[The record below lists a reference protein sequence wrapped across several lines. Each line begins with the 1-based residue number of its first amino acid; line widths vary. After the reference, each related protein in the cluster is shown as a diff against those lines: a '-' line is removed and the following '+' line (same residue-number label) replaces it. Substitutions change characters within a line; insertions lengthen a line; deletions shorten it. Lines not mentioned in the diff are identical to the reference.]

1 MQNITRSASKISSRY
16 QPKLLFT
23 KQINCFAVQEFDIKK
38 NYYSVL
44 GVQQSSSAGDIKKAF
59 YKLAKQYHPDVN
71 KGAEAKFKEINE
83 AYEVLGDASKKR
95 NYDDMR
101 KASTTSSSSS
111 SYSSNPYSNTSSRS
125 SSTGQSSGYNPY
137 ANQSYGNSQGGYAYK
152 DKNGHTFYAH
162 TGNQQNGYYQYDEE
176 MRKNFFKNFYNEQ
189 SKHFDEQMKYNQ
201 QKYGSKT
208 ASPNNT
214 QNSRNYED
222 FFSTVN
228 SNYGSSSNSTNRYA
242 NNNKSAS
249 NQGQDSYRAF
259 QEDMYKKYKDEE
271 YSRMEEMARLRRQK
285 EDEFMKDA
293 EKKVQAFMGKVD
305 GAKKF
310 AKNLADNLQGFFKQK

>member
-1 MQNITRSASKISSRY
+1 MQNLTRSASKVSQRC

-38 NYYSVL
+38 NYYSTL
-44 GVQQSSSAGDIKKAF
+44 GVQQNSSASDIKKAF

-111 SYSSNPYSNTSSRS
+111 SYSSNPYGSSSYSNTSRS
-125 SSTGQSSGYNPY
+125 GQSGGYNPY
-137 ANQSYGNSQGGYAYK
+137 ANQSQGNTQGGYAYK
-152 DKNGHTFYAH
+152 DKNGHNYYAH
-162 TGNQQNGYYQYDEE
+162 TGNQQSGYYQYDEE

-208 ASPNNT
+208 ASSNT
-214 QNSRNYED
+214 QNAKNYED

-228 SNYGSSSNSTNRYA
+228 SNYNGSSTNRYG
-242 NNNKSAS
+242 NNNKTAS

-271 YSRMEEMARLRRQK
+271 YHRMEEMAKLRRQK
-285 EDEFMKDA
+285 EDEFMRDA